1 MNRGHTIEDY
11 LKIIEKLKLKNSK
24 LKFSSDFIIAYPEET
39 MLDFKDTLKLM
50 KQVNFINSYSFIYSP
65 RPGTPAAN
73 LKEIDLYTAKQRL
86 VEFQSLAD
94 QIKKDLRNKLV
105 GQFVRVLFENK
116 AKKRKYLF
124 WKG

>member
-1 MNRGHTIEDY
+1 MPLLHLPVQSGSTNILKKMNRGHTIEDY

-65 RPGTPAAN
+65 RPGTPAAD
-73 LKEIDLYTAKQRL
+73 LKRSICTQLNR
-86 VEFQSLAD
+86 
-94 QIKKDLRNKLV
+94 
-105 GQFVRVLFENK
+105 G
-116 AKKRKYLF
+116 
-124 WKG
+124 W